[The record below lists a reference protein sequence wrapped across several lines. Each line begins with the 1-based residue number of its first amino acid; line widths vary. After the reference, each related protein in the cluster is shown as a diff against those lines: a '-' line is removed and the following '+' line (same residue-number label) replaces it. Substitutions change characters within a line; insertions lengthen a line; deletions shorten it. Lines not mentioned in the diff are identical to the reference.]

1 MVGISG
7 GGGGGGGGGYN
18 YVQDAEPGDP
28 SEGEE
33 WYDTGADAAFV
44 YDGSAWIEQTVVDHG
59 QLSGIGSGDHHSRY
73 TDSEAAVVASDKLSK
88 LYVVRDS
95 EFVALGVDGD
105 ADNGDLSDS
114 KDFSPSVSGNATDQV
129 VERTIPDHPNGFGF
143 RLYVT
148 GPGDQLVLES
158 IELIDS
164 NDNTLVT
171 DSSVS
176 LDTFLEY
183 PSLDNQ
189 VKTIRA
195 VVSNNDGLERD
206 LQLNE
211 WQIELKKTYV
221 SNT

>member
-1 MVGISG
+1 MVGIS

-73 TDSEAAVVASDKLSK
+73 TDSEAADIASDKLSK
-88 LYVVRDS
+88 LYVVRDF
-95 EFVALGVDGD
+95 EFAALGVDGD
-105 ADNGDLSDS
+105 ADNGDLSDY
-114 KDFSPSVSGNATDQV
+114 KKFYPEVSGNGTDEV
-129 VERTIPDHPNGFGF
+129 VEATIPDHPNGFGF

-148 GPGDQLVLES
+148 DPSAFLILES

-176 LDTFLEY
+176 TDTFLEY

-195 VVSNNDGLERD
+195 VVTNTGALSQNLK
-206 LQLNE
+206 LNE
-211 WQIELKKTYV
+211 WEIQLRKTYV

>member
-7 GGGGGGGGGYN
+7 GGGGDGGGYN
-18 YVQDAEPGDP
+18 YVQDAQPADP

-33 WYDTGADAAFV
+33 WYDIGANAAFV

-73 TDSEAAVVASDKLSK
+73 TDSEAADAASDK

-105 ADNGDLSDS
+105 ADNGNLSDY
-114 KDFSPSVSGNATDQV
+114 KDFSPSVSGNATDKV

-148 GPGDQLVLES
+148 GFGGDLVLES
-158 IELIDS
+158 IELLDS

-176 LDTFLEY
+176 VGTFLEY
-183 PSLDNQ
+183 PPLDNP

-195 VVSNNDGLERD
+195 VVSNTGSSSRNLE
-206 LQLNE
+206 LNE
-211 WQIELKKTYV
+211 WEIKLRKTYV
-221 SNT
+221 WDT

>member
-7 GGGGGGGGGYN
+7 GGGGDGGGYN
-18 YVQDAEPGDP
+18 YVQDAQPADP

-33 WYDTGADAAFV
+33 WYDTGANAAFV

-73 TDSEAAVVASDKLSK
+73 TDSEAADAASDK

-105 ADNGDLSDS
+105 ADNGDLSDY
-114 KDFSPSVSGNATDQV
+114 KDFPQVSGNATDEV
-129 VERTIPDHPNGFGF
+129 VERTIPDHTNGFGF
-143 RLYVT
+143 RLYMTTVY
-148 GPGDQLVLES
+148 DDLVLES

-176 LDTFLEY
+176 TDTFLEY

-195 VVSNNDGLERD
+195 VASNNSEWSRT

-211 WQIELKKTYV
+211 WQIKLRKTYV
-221 SNT
+221 WDT

>member
-7 GGGGGGGGGYN
+7 GGGGGGGGGGYK
-18 YVQDAEPGDP
+18 YVQDAQPADP

-33 WYDTGADAAFV
+33 WYDTGANAVFV
-44 YDGSAWIEQTVVDHG
+44 FDGSVWKEI
-59 QLSGIGSGDHHSRY
+59 GIN
-73 TDSEAAVVASDKLSK
+73 KLSK
-88 LYVVRDS
+88 LHDTVLRDS

-105 ADNGDLSDS
+105 ADNGNLNDY
-114 KDFSPSVSGNATDQV
+114 KDFSPKISGLDDNVV

-148 GPGDQLVLES
+148 GTDLDIES
-158 IELIDS
+158 IELLDS

-171 DSSVS
+171 ESSA
-176 LDTFLEY
+176 LTGEFLEY
-183 PSLDNQ
+183 RSLDNQ

-195 VVSNNDGLERD
+195 VVSNSSSYQRSLH
-206 LQLNE
+206 LNGWE
-211 WQIELKKTYV
+211 ILLKKTYV

>member
-7 GGGGGGGGGYN
+7 GGGGGGGGGGYK
-18 YVQDAEPGDP
+18 YVQDAQPADP

-33 WYDTGADAAFV
+33 WYDTGANAVFV
-44 YDGSAWIEQTVVDHG
+44 FDGSVWKEI
-59 QLSGIGSGDHHSRY
+59 GIN
-73 TDSEAAVVASDKLSK
+73 KLSK
-88 LYVVRDS
+88 LSDTVVRNS

-105 ADNGDLSDS
+105 ADNGDLSDFKYFPS
-114 KDFSPSVSGNATDQV
+114 SVSADATDEV
-129 VERTIPDHPNGFGF
+129 HEMTIPDHPNGFGF
-143 RLYVT
+143 RLYLT
-148 GPGDQLVLES
+148 GFNGDLVLES

-195 VVSNNDGLERD
+195 VVSNTNDYERTFR
-206 LQLNE
+206 LNE
-211 WQIELKKTYV
+211 WEILLKKTYV

>member
-7 GGGGGGGGGYN
+7 GGVN
-18 YVQDAEPGDP
+18 
-28 SEGEE
+28 
-33 WYDTGADAAFV
+33 
-44 YDGSAWIEQTVVDHG
+44 
-59 QLSGIGSGDHHSRY
+59 
-73 TDSEAAVVASDKLSK
+73 KLSK
-88 LYVVRDS
+88 LCDTVVRNF

-114 KDFSPSVSGNATDQV
+114 KDFYPEVSGDGTYQV
-129 VERTIPDHPNGFGF
+129 VETTIPDHPNGFGF

-148 GPGDQLVLES
+148 DEKNDLGLNS

-171 DSSVS
+171 DSNVS
-176 LDTFLEY
+176 TGTFLEY

-195 VVSNNDGLERD
+195 VASNNSEWSRT

-211 WQIELKKTYV
+211 WQIKLRKTYV
-221 SNT
+221 WDT

>member
-7 GGGGGGGGGYN
+7 GGGGGGGGGGYK
-18 YVQDAEPGDP
+18 YVQDAQPADP

-33 WYDTGADAAFV
+33 WYDTGANAAFV
-44 YDGSAWIEQTVVDHG
+44 FDGSVWTET
-59 QLSGIGSGDHHSRY
+59 GIN
-73 TDSEAAVVASDKLSK
+73 KLSK
-88 LYVVRDS
+88 LSDTVVRNS
-95 EFVALGVDGD
+95 EFVPLGVDGV
-105 ADNGDLSDS
+105 ADNGDLSDV
-114 KDFSPSVSGNATDQV
+114 KLFYPKVSGNGSDEV
-129 VERTIPDHPNGFGF
+129 VETTIPDHPNGFGF
-143 RLYVT
+143 RLYVS
-148 GPGDQLVLES
+148 DFSDYFVLES

-176 LDTFLEY
+176 TDTFLEY

-195 VVSNNDGLERD
+195 VVSNTDGNARNLR
-206 LQLNE
+206 LNE
-211 WQIELKKTYV
+211 WQILLKKTYV